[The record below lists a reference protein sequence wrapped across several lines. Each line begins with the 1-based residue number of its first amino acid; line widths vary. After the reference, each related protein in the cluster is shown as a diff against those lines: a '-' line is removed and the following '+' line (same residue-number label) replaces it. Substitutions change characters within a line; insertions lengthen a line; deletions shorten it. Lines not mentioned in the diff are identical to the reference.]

1 MTNTYAIYLGTK
13 PIANV
18 SGIEYAYKVYKKTA
32 ELAEL
37 LGKTASLVWDG
48 NGEEIASYPEEEDP
62 EEEDPE
68 EDWEAPDWDALES
81 GFDPYEGCY
90 TYDC

>member
-1 MTNTYAIYLGTK
+1 MINTYAIYLGTK

-18 SGIEYAYKVYKKTA
+18 RGIEYAYKVFKKTA
-32 ELAEL
+32 ELADL

-48 NGEEIASYPEEEDP
+48 NGEEVASYPD
-62 EEEDPE
+62 EEDPE
-68 EDWEAPDWDALES
+68 EDWEEPDWDDLES

>member
-1 MTNTYAIYLGTK
+1 MINTYTIYLGTK

-18 SGIEYAYKVYKKTA
+18 SGTEYAYKVYKKTA

-37 LGKTASLVWDG
+37 LGGTASLVWDG
-48 NGEEIASYPEEEDP
+48 SGEEVASYPEEEDP

-68 EDWEAPDWDALES
+68 EDWEEPDWDDLES